1 MYILKIK
8 SRFTRRIITR
18 LGTEIANA
26 VIAAGEEAQ
35 YDIMAKKLLSH
46 KHILAHILVAVV
58 DEFKGMEPKD
68 VIQYIEGDPY
78 VNVVPVESGM
88 TNKKDVD
95 ESGKTIVGM
104 NTEDSEINELLVR
117 FDIIFYVRMRDGIAK
132 MIINVEAQKKDPTDY
147 DILNRATFYVCRMVS
162 SQKDRDFSGMKY
174 NDILPVYSI
183 WICMNMNE
191 DSLNHYHV
199 TNDVILGNERW
210 KGKQDVFNIVMIGLA
225 KKPPKKSQEHE
236 LHRLLR
242 TLLSKNM
249 PLKERFKIFEEEYN
263 IPMQDD
269 LRRDVSNVSNLGQ
282 GLVEETIEETNIKHV
297 LNMHKLDLPVDLIA
311 KSVEL
316 SEEEVKRIIEE
327 NSPAFV

>member
-1 MYILKIK
+1 
-8 SRFTRRIITR
+8 
-18 LGTEIANA
+18 
-26 VIAAGEEAQ
+26 
-35 YDIMAKKLLSH
+35 
-46 KHILAHILVAVV
+46 
-58 DEFKGMEPKD
+58 
-68 VIQYIEGDPY
+68 
-78 VNVVPVESGM
+78 M

-104 NTEDSEINELLVR
+104 NTEDFEINESLVR
-117 FDIIFYVRMRDGIAK
+117 FDIIFYVRMKDGIAK

-199 TNDVILGNERW
+199 TNDVILGNEQW

-263 IPMQDD
+263 IHMQSD
-269 LRRDVSNVSNLGQ
+269 LGKDVSNVSNLGQ
-282 GLVEETIEETNIKHV
+282 GIVEETKSEIIMT
-297 LNMHKLDLPVDLIA
+297 MHEKNY
-311 KSVEL
+311 SVEQIA
-316 SEEEVKRIIEE
+316 EIVKFDVETVRRIIEE
-327 NSPAFV
+327 NSPAYV

>member
-1 MYILKIK
+1 
-8 SRFTRRIITR
+8 
-18 LGTEIANA
+18 
-26 VIAAGEEAQ
+26 
-35 YDIMAKKLLSH
+35 
-46 KHILAHILVAVV
+46 VAVV
-58 DEFKGMEPKD
+58 DEFKGMKPKD

-78 VNVVPVESGM
+78 VNVVPVEPGM

-104 NTEDSEINELLVR
+104 NTEDFEINESLVR
-117 FDIIFYVRMRDGIAK
+117 FDIIFYVRMKDGIAK

-191 DSLNHYHV
+191 DSLNHYHMA
-199 TNDVILGNERW
+199 NDIILGNEQW

-236 LHRLLR
+236 LHRLLS

-249 PLKERFKIFEEEYN
+249 PLKERFKIFEEEYD

-269 LRRDVSNVSNLGQ
+269 LRKDVSNVSNLGQ
-282 GLVEETIEETNIKHV
+282 GLVEETRKEMNIKYV
-297 LNMHKLDLPVDLIA
+297 LNMHKKNYSIEQIAEVAELDE
-311 KSVEL
+311 KTVE
-316 SEEEVKRIIEE
+316 RIIEE

>member
-1 MYILKIK
+1 
-8 SRFTRRIITR
+8 

-26 VIAAGEEAQ
+26 VIAAGEKTQ

-58 DEFKGMEPKD
+58 DEFKGMKPKD

-78 VNVVPVESGM
+78 VNVVPVEPGM

-183 WICMNMNE
+183 WICMNMKE
-191 DSLNHYHV
+191 DSLNHYHF
-199 TNDVILGNERW
+199 TNDVILGDERW
-210 KGKQDVFNIVMIGLA
+210 KGKQDILNIIMIGL
-225 KKPPKKSQEHE
+225 SQKLSEKCEGHE
-236 LHRLLR
+236 LHRLLE
-242 TLLSKNM
+242 TLLSETMSSKD
-249 PLKERFKIFEEEYN
+249 KFKIFEEEYD

-269 LRRDVSNVSNLGQ
+269 LRKDVSDVSNLGE
-282 GLVEETIEETNIKHV
+282 GLVEETKSEIIM
-297 LNMHKLDLPVDLIA
+297 NMHELGMSLDLIA
-311 KSVEL
+311 KSVKL
-316 SEEEVKRIIEE
+316 DEETVKRIIKE
-327 NSPAFV
+327 NEPAYV

>member
-1 MYILKIK
+1 
-8 SRFTRRIITR
+8 
-18 LGTEIANA
+18 
-26 VIAAGEEAQ
+26 
-35 YDIMAKKLLSH
+35 
-46 KHILAHILVAVV
+46 VAVV
-58 DEFKGMEPKD
+58 DEFKGMKPKD

-78 VNVVPVESGM
+78 VNVIPVEPGM

-95 ESGKTIVGM
+95 ESGKNIVGM

-199 TNDVILGNERW
+199 TNDVILGNEQW

-242 TLLSKNM
+242 TLLSKDM

-263 IPMQDD
+263 IPMQSD
-269 LRRDVSNVSNLGQ
+269 LGKDVSNVSNLGQ
-282 GLVEETIEETNIKHV
+282 GIVEETEKEVEERFIMNMCTHDFTIEQIAIATQKTVDEVQAIIDSNKAV
-297 LNMHKLDLPVDLIA
+297 LV
-311 KSVEL
+311 
-316 SEEEVKRIIEE
+316 
-327 NSPAFV
+327 

>member
-1 MYILKIK
+1 
-8 SRFTRRIITR
+8 
-18 LGTEIANA
+18 LGTEIAKA

-58 DEFKGMEPKD
+58 DEFKGMKPKD

-78 VNVVPVESGM
+78 VSAVPVDPGL
-88 TNKKDVD
+88 TNKKDVG
-95 ESGKTIVGM
+95 ESGKNIAGM

-117 FDIIFYVRMRDGIAK
+117 FDIIFYVRKRDGIAK
-132 MIINVEAQKKDPTDY
+132 MIINVEAQRKEPEDY
-147 DILNRATFYVCRMVS
+147 EILNRATFYVGRMIS
-162 SQKDRDFSGMKY
+162 SQKGRDFLEMNYDG
-174 NDILPVYSI
+174 ILPVYSI

-191 DSLNHYHV
+191 DSINHYHM
-199 TNDVILGNERW
+199 TNDVILGDEQW
-210 KGKQDVFNIVMIGLA
+210 KGKQDIFNIVMIGLA
-225 KKPPKKSQEHE
+225 KKPLENSKEHE

-263 IPMQDD
+263 IPMQSD
-269 LRRDVSNVSNLGQ
+269 LGRDVSNVGNLGQ